1 MYDQGMSD
9 NDGGGCL
16 LSCAGCGA
24 MLTPDE
30 ANELAAVL
38 AANDT
43 FHKDMMEGAVPQAV
57 MNSLRTAVTFHA
69 LHTCE
74 RCGPFQRVRVTY
86 LGGTPRAAA

>member
-1 MYDQGMSD
+1 MSNT
-9 NDGGGCL
+9 NDGEGCL

-24 MLTPDE
+24 MLTADE

-43 FHKDMMEGAVPQAV
+43 FHKDVMEGAVPAAV
-57 MNSLRTAVTFHA
+57 LSPLHTAVTFHA

-74 RCGPFQRVRVTY
+74 RCGPWQRVRVTW
-86 LGGTPRAAA
+86 LGADPRAAA